1 MSTYRQYIRLL
12 QHVRPHWKT
21 FLVSI
26 LGTVVLAATQPA
38 MPYLMKPL
46 LDGSFVDKDPTMIAL
61 VPLLL
66 LALAAVQGVATLVS
80 SVAMESVSTKVVF
93 NLRELMFQQ
102 LLVLP
107 ARFYDNS
114 TTGVIL
120 SKVTYDVEQ
129 LTTSASYVLVT
140 LVRDS
145 LSILGLLGLMLYL
158 NWQLTLIAFVL
169 IPAVTFF
176 VRIVSRRLRLISK
189 TLQQKMGEMTH
200 VLEEVITGS
209 RVIKLFG
216 GQRHEQQRFFSAA
229 NRVRQFKMKSIIAH
243 TSSVQANH
251 LIAVSALA
259 LMAYLAAQQSAT
271 GGFTVGEF
279 VAFFSA
285 MAMILSPLKK
295 LTSINNELQKGLA
308 AAESVFELLDQTPET
323 DRGTEQLDTAN
334 GKIEWRALSFHYT
347 NGTDAALKEIQLT
360 VNPGEN
366 IALVGPSGSGKT
378 TLAALIP
385 AFYRPTSGTLLID
398 GTDIS
403 DLPLNTLRSH
413 ISLVSQDVFLFND
426 SVRANIAYGCC
437 SSASDE
443 EVIAAARAANAY
455 EFIQQMSEG
464 MDTPIGDNGVRLSG
478 GQRQRL
484 AIARALLKDA
494 PILILDEATSALDT
508 ESEQLIQEAMERVSR
523 GRTTITIAHR
533 LSTIENADRIVVL
546 DQGAIVESGSHQQ
559 LLAQDGLYSKLYQI
573 QYALDK

>member
-129 LTTSASYVLVT
+129 LTTSASHVLVT

-158 NWQLTLIAFVL
+158 NWRLTLIAFVL

-216 GQRHEQQRFFSAA
+216 GQRHEQKRFFSAA

-347 NGTDAALKEIQLT
+347 NDTDAALKEIQLT

-385 AFYRPTSGTLLID
+385 AFYRPSQGAIFID
-398 GTDIS
+398 GIDIS
-403 DLPLNTLRSH
+403 DLPLNTLRNH

-443 EVIAAARAANAY
+443 EVIAAAKAANAY

-508 ESEQLIQEAMERVSR
+508 ESEQLIQEAMERLSR

-559 LLAQDGLYSKLYQI
+559 LLVQDGLYSKLYQI

>member
-385 AFYRPTSGTLLID
+385 AFYRPTSGILID

>member
-12 QHVRPHWKT
+12 KHVRPHWKT

-93 NLRELMFQQ
+93 NLRELMFKQ